1 MDELLWIT
9 LPINEKNSLKNVI
22 SLISSRNL
30 TNLSI
35 NQLIEKLENNQAADW
50 LDVLGQYHAIPSIN
64 NINVS
69 EMLDRAKGV
78 SCKFGQ
84 RGYPQ
89 LKDREFES
97 QALLS
102 LIILCYSNPNLI
114 GPKLCKALNEADET
128 TIKKEMLENSAR
140 VGNRVAPWASNLR
153 LMSTAL
159 YFNDTDIR
167 LPNSV
172 IDRVT
177 TETIRDGRIVRKL
190 DQRNGFEELI
200 EGPTRARRV
209 GMVDRVKRDQ
219 SEIDSYYVLWP
230 QLADSA
236 IAAQNHTRF
245 QLDSSVSVST
255 MGYSGDKPEVSTEAL
270 PLHTTNNAAKSIHNE
285 SLAIAGL
292 VGFHLFR
299 NFPVISPVVH
309 NVGKDLKRAGQ
320 YVGSLFSRNSESE
333 KPQEETTIVLSP
345 T

>member
-9 LPINEKNSLKNVI
+9 LPINEKNSLKNVM

-50 LDVLGQYHAIPSIN
+50 LDVLSQYHAIPAIN

-69 EMLDRAKGV
+69 EMLDRAKGIR
-78 SCKFGQ
+78 SKFGQ
-84 RGYPQ
+84 RYPQ

-128 TIKKEMLENSAR
+128 NIKKEMLENSAR

-159 YFNDTDIR
+159 YFNDTDMR
-167 LPNSV
+167 LPDSV

-177 TETIRDGRIVRKL
+177 TEAIRDRRIVRKL
-190 DQRNGFEELI
+190 DSCSGFEALI
-200 EGPTRARRV
+200 EGPTRA
-209 GMVDRVKRDQ
+209 GSDRVKRDQ

-236 IAAQNHTRF
+236 IVAEDHTRF
-245 QLDSSVSVST
+245 QLDCSSLGSSIAYPIE
-255 MGYSGDKPEVSTEAL
+255 GSELITETL
-270 PLHTTNNAAKSIHNE
+270 PLHATNNAAKSINNQ
-285 SLAIAGL
+285 SLAITGL
-292 VGFHLFR
+292 VGFHLFK
-299 NFPVISPVVH
+299 NLPVISPVVH

-333 KPQEETTIVLSP
+333 EPQEERTTVLSP